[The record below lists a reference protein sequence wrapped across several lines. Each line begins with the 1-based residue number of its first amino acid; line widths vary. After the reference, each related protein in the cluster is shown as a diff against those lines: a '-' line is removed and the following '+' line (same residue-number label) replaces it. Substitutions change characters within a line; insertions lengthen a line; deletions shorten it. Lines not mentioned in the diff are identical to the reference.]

1 MGLGVADKYGTII
14 TYGQILH
21 ALSVGENTTVS
32 VVAIQSR
39 FPPPP
44 PPPPLRHGNEGLEL
58 ERKRWLCLQFLGSN
72 DKLGHRPI
80 QCDV

>member
-14 TYGQILH
+14 THGQILH

-32 VVAIQSR
+32 VVAIQCRS
-39 FPPPP
+39 PPP
-44 PPPPLRHGNEGLEL
+44 RHGNEGLEL
-58 ERKRWLCLQFLGSN
+58 KRKRWLCLQFLGSN